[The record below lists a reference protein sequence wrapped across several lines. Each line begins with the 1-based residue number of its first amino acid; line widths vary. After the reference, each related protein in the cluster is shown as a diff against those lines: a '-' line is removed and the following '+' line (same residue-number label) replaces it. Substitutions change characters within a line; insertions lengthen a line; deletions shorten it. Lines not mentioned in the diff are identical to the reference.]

1 MSEPDPFEGRHD
13 RIEALRDDLEEV
25 LNEYRRTEGACQADV
40 ALALL
45 MLVADFLLESD
56 EDEVVREGVGLFQRH
71 LRETVENQ
79 LSGGSGLS

>member
-1 MSEPDPFEGRHD
+1 
-13 RIEALRDDLEEV
+13 
-25 LNEYRRTEGACQADV
+25 
-40 ALALL
+40 